1 MVQEIN
7 KETVLQA
14 QDLTFSY
21 MDSDEGIKNVN
32 FEIKKGEVILLTGNS
47 GCGKST
53 LLKCLNGLIPAVTEG
68 HLSGNLMINGKEYS
82 KLKMHELNSDIGS
95 VFQNPRSQFFTDN
108 TTSEL
113 VFPMENYGWTKA
125 TMEKKL
131 AQLTEEFG
139 LKNLLDKN
147 IFILSSGERQMIALA
162 SALTMNQKIVLFDE
176 PSANLDYGN
185 AMKLGSIIE
194 RLKADGMTVIVADH
208 RFYYLNDI
216 IDKVFF
222 MENGELTVFNS
233 ERAFKKG
240 TYDTR
245 SFDLFSLDVPYLL
258 KLPKTEERIKPVA
271 ELQGAGYKNILIDV
285 NLKLYKGEITVL
297 VGCNGTGKTTLAKL
311 FCKTYKPDYG
321 KVTTSSLPFFI
332 MQDPDYQLF
341 GTSVK
346 NELSLVKKAPQEI
359 DECLEYLGLGKFK
372 DSHPFELSGG
382 QKQRLQIGMAMLCD
396 RDLIIFDEPTSGLD
410 VSSMEKVSNEIIKL
424 REKSS
429 VLVISHDYEFI
440 RHVADRIIFLEGGK
454 IQKDFVLDASTVG
467 ELNQIFNKM
476 KDNSEGFELLKKEA

>member
-14 QDLTFSY
+14 EDLTFSY

-32 FEIKKGEVILLTGNS
+32 FEIKKGEVVLLTGNS

-53 LLKCLNGLIPAVTEG
+53 LLKCLNGLIPAITEG
-68 HLSGNLMINGKEYS
+68 HLSGKLAINGKDYS
-82 KLKMHELNSDIGS
+82 NLKMHELNSDIGS

-113 VFPMENYGWTKA
+113 VFPMENYGWSKSQ
-125 TMEKKL
+125 MEKKL

-139 LKNLLDKN
+139 LENLLDKN

-162 SALTMNQKIVLFDE
+162 SALTMNQNVVLFDE

-185 AMKLGSIIE
+185 AMKLGRIIE
-194 RLKADGMTVIVADH
+194 RLKADGMTVIVAEH
-208 RFYYLNDI
+208 RFYYLNGI

-222 MENGELTVFNS
+222 MENGELTVYNS
-233 ERAFKKG
+233 ERAFKKSS
-240 TYDTR
+240 YDTR
-245 SFDLFSLDVPYLL
+245 SFDLFSLDVPYLF
-258 KLPKTEERIKPVA
+258 KLPKTQERIKPVA
-271 ELQGAGYKNILIDV
+271 ELQGAGFKNILKDV

-297 VGCNGTGKTTLAKL
+297 VGCNGAGKTTLAKL
-311 FCKTYKPDYG
+311 LCKTYKPDHG
-321 KVTTSSLPFFI
+321 KVITSSLPFFI

-346 NELSLVKKAPQEI
+346 NELSLVKKVPQQI

-396 RDLIIFDEPTSGLD
+396 RDLIVFDEPTSGLD
-410 VSSMEKVSNEIIKL
+410 VSSMEKVSDEIIKL
-424 REKSS
+424 RERSS

-440 RHVADRIIFLEGGK
+440 RHVADRIIFLEDGK

-467 ELNQIFNKM
+467 ELNQIFNKF
-476 KDNSEGFELLKKEA
+476 KNDSEGFELLKKEA

>member
-1 MVQEIN
+1 MVQEVN
-7 KETVLQA
+7 KETVLHA
-14 QDLTFSY
+14 EGLAFTY

-32 FEIKKGEVILLTGNS
+32 FEIKKGEVVLLTGNS

-68 HLSGNLMINGKEYS
+68 HLSGKLTINGKDYS
-82 KLKMHELNSDIGS
+82 NLKMHELNSDIGS

-113 VFPMENYGWTKA
+113 VFPMENYGWSKSQ
-125 TMEKKL
+125 MEKKL

-139 LKNLLDKN
+139 LENLLDKN

-162 SALTMNQKIVLFDE
+162 SALTMNQNVVLFDE

-185 AMKLGSIIE
+185 AMKLGRIIE
-194 RLKADGMTVIVADH
+194 RLKFEGMTVIVADH
-208 RFYYLNDI
+208 RFYYLNEI

-222 MENGELTVFNS
+222 MENGELTVYNS

-240 TYDTR
+240 SYNTR
-245 SFDLFSLDVPYLL
+245 SFDLFSLEVPYLF
-258 KLPKTEERIKPVA
+258 KLPKTDERIKPVA
-271 ELQGAGYKNILIDV
+271 ELESVGYKNILHDV

-297 VGCNGTGKTTLAKL
+297 VGSNGAGKTTLAKL
-311 FCKTYKPDYG
+311 LCKTYKPDHG

-396 RDLIIFDEPTSGLD
+396 RDLIVFDEPTSGLD
-410 VSSMEKVSNEIIKL
+410 VCSMEKVSDEIIKL

-440 RHVADRIIFLEGGK
+440 RHVADRIIFLEDGK

-467 ELNQIFNKM
+467 ELNGIFNKM
-476 KDNSEGFELLKKEA
+476 KENSEGFELLKKEA